1 MRVVVTGIGL
11 VTPLGPGIET
21 NWRRLV
27 GGEVA
32 IKSTGALGSL
42 FDTLPSRIAAWI
54 DELNYEQ
61 VLRPAWKSLPKY
73 IKYALMAAEE
83 SILTSR
89 VGPFLCQLGET
100 AGVCIGSGMG
110 PLDIISE
117 AAQTMMTR
125 GVRRVTPHLIPRIL
139 PNMAAGHVSIHWN
152 IRGPSLAPSTA
163 CATGTHAIGDAF
175 RLIKH
180 GYAKV
185 VLAGATEAAVNHLS
199 MAGFCQAR
207 ALSTTFND
215 QPLAGSRPFDR
226 DRDGFVIGE
235 GAAVLTLEVRL

>member
-11 VTPLGPGIET
+11 VTPLGSGLET
-21 NWRRLV
+21 NWRRVLR
-27 GGEVA
+27 GEVA
-32 IKSTGALGSL
+32 IRSTRALGDL

-54 DELNYEQ
+54 DELNHEQ

-73 IKYALMAAEE
+73 VKYALMAAEE
-83 SILTSR
+83 SITASR
-89 VGPFLCQLGET
+89 IGPLLSQLGEA

-110 PLDIISE
+110 PLDIVSE
-117 AAQTMMTR
+117 AAQTMMQR
-125 GVRRVTPHLIPRIL
+125 GVRRVNPHLIPRIL
-139 PNMAAGHVSIHWN
+139 PNMAAGHVSIQWN

-163 CATGTHAIGDAF
+163 CATGAHAIGDAF

-185 VLAGATEAAVNHLS
+185 VLAGATEAAVNPLS

-207 ALSTTFND
+207 ALSTAFND
-215 QPLAGSRPFDR
+215 QPLSASRPFDR